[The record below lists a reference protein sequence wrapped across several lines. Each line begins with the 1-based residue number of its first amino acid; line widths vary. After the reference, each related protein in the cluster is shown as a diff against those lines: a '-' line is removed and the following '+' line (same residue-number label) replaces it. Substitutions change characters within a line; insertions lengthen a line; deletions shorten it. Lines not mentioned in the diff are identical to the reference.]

1 MATQGRED
9 EDKDKDKSKSKGKD
23 DRSTADEAE
32 HQQAKQLDE
41 GTESPG

>member
-1 MATQGRED
+1 MTTEGRED
-9 EDKDKDKSKSKGKD
+9 KDEDKGKVKD
-23 DRSTADEAE
+23 DRSSADEAE

>member
-1 MATQGRED
+1 MATEGR
-9 EDKDKDKSKSKGKD
+9 EDKDKDEDKGKD
-23 DRSTADEAE
+23 DRSSADEAE